1 VTWNNHNIPQIANNK
16 QDLWNSA
23 GQGLVAA
30 FNFFD
35 DQMDRN
41 ELIHIIETIPDI
53 DISQSQLPG
62 ENFLH

>member
-1 VTWNNHNIPQIANNK
+1 
-16 QDLWNSA
+16 
-23 GQGLVAA
+23 VAA